1 MGVPPLGVRAEKGSG
16 PWAKADA
23 GEVSV
28 HRELLSLP
36 SQCPGEPAKGSV
48 SRRGVTVIAALFQ
61 SLPLGVLGGG
71 AGGRIL
77 GESQRTR
84 CSYPEKGSL
93 GPEVR

>member
-48 SRRGVTVIAALFQ
+48 SR
-61 SLPLGVLGGG
+61 GGG
-71 AGGRIL
+71 DCDCSSVSEPSPWRSGRR
-77 GESQRTR
+77 GRRAHTWRE
-84 CSYPEKGSL
+84 PEDPLQLSRKGV
-93 GPEVR
+93 VRS

>member
-1 MGVPPLGVRAEKGSG
+1 MGVPPLGDRAEKGSG

-48 SRRGVTVIAALFQ
+48 SRRGDRAF
-61 SLPLGVLGGG
+61 PL
-71 AGGRIL
+71 AFW
-77 GESQRTR
+77 E
-84 CSYPEKGSL
+84 E
-93 GPEVR
+93 GPEGAYLERARGPSAVIQKRGR